1 MPKSDLPGI
10 LRSLV
15 DPLVL
20 AAIVGLAGSI
30 VVSLLTS
37 NHTFDRD
44 QSRCARAFA
53 FLQDEAVNPMLERD
67 DVFYRSQLAIA
78 QRCNL
83 AKD

>member
-1 MPKSDLPGI
+1 MLG
-10 LRSLV
+10 LFRSLV
-15 DPLVL
+15 DPLVQ
-20 AAIVGLAGSI
+20 AALVRLAGSI

-37 NHTFDRD
+37 DHTFDRD
-44 QSRCARAFA
+44 QSRCTRAFA
-53 FLQDEAVNPMLERD
+53 FLQDEAVNPMLEKD